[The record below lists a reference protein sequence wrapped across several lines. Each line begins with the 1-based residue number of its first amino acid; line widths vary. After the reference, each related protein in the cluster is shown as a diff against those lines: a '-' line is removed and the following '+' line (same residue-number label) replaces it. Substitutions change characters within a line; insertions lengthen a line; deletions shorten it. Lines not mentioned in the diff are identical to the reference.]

1 MIKNVI
7 TIVLLNLFQLNIHAN
22 IWTDPKTNV
31 NYEYF
36 VGKNTAEVKAGQ
48 PSKGF
53 ELSKPGSPLAAGEIS
68 ILSKILVNGKEYTV
82 TTIGSDAF
90 AYCDKLTSVTI
101 PESVQS
107 IEEGSFEGCK
117 NLSHIVIPE
126 GITKIGR
133 SAFMGCSSLVIT
145 RLPNSIKTIEPLTF
159 SNCYSLQTVVIPEGV
174 TEIGHSSFARCKNL
188 SSVTI
193 SSSVKNIEGFAF
205 GNCTNLKEV
214 HLAEGLSTIG
224 GAAFQGCKELSSII
238 IPSSI
243 ISIGELAFRGCNTL
257 SIVISLIQNPFECSW
272 NSFGGGERIATLK
285 VPKGCVAKYKQTK
298 AWNEFSNIVEIE

>member
-1 MIKNVI
+1 MIKYLI
-7 TIVLLNLFQLNIHAN
+7 SIVLLSLLQLNIHAN

-48 PSKGF
+48 PSTGS

-107 IEEGSFEGCK
+107 IEEGSFSGCK

-145 RLPNSIKTIEPLTF
+145 RLPNSIKTIEPFTF

-174 TEIGHSSFARCKNL
+174 TEIGNSSFARCKNL

-193 SSSVKNIEGFAF
+193 SSNVKDIGGVAFAE
-205 GNCTNLKEV
+205 CTNLKEV
-214 HLAEGLSTIG
+214 HLAEGLSNIG
-224 GAAFQGCKELSSII
+224 GAAFQNCKALSSII

-243 ISIGELAFRGCNTL
+243 TSIGELAFRGCSTL

-272 NSFGGGERIATLK
+272 KCFWGIDKNATLK
-285 VPKGCVAKYKQTK
+285 VPKGSVAKYKQTQ
-298 AWNEFSNIVEIE
+298 AWNDFCNIVEIE

>member
-48 PSKGF
+48 PGTGS

-107 IEEGSFEGCK
+107 IEEGSFEG
-117 NLSHIVIPE
+117 
-126 GITKIGR
+126 
-133 SAFMGCSSLVIT
+133 
-145 RLPNSIKTIEPLTF
+145 
-159 SNCYSLQTVVIPEGV
+159 
-174 TEIGHSSFARCKNL
+174 
-188 SSVTI
+188 
-193 SSSVKNIEGFAF
+193 FAF

-224 GAAFQGCKELSSII
+224 RAAFQGCKELSSII
-238 IPSSI
+238 IPSNI

-272 NSFGGGERIATLK
+272 NSFGGVERIATLK